1 MPAAPS
7 SPRSSTRP
15 GSHRSERN
23 RPVPLSLVAGIG
35 AMSGVLNAANE
46 VPSKKK
52 TLKHYGSM
60 RSLLHAHASPSPS
73 HRIELRNPGLNLRLS
88 NLDPCANFPF
98 KSQLRLIIPLWV
110 GEFPP
115 ANFQCKPV
123 PAES

>member
-35 AMSGVLNAANE
+35 AMSGVLIAANE
-46 VPSKKK
+46 VPSNKK

-60 RSLLHAHASPSPS
+60 RSLLQAHASPTQVIQLNFGIRVDLKLGTAPISEQLDLQS
-73 HRIELRNPGLNLRLS
+73 RRIAETVFFARHD
-88 NLDPCANFPF
+88 DPFCFV
-98 KSQLRLIIPLWV
+98 S
-110 GEFPP
+110 
-115 ANFQCKPV
+115 
-123 PAES
+123 